1 MAVKLVLDTSA
12 LLSGM
17 DFDGDLYTSQ
27 HILDELHRQG
37 TDPRMEALLETKV
50 KVREPSAKSIAE
62 TRRKAAATGD
72 ARRLSPTDIRVLA
85 LALDLQG
92 TIVTDDYSIQ
102 NVAKELGVPYRGAG
116 LAEIREGVEWHYRCT
131 GCGRYLHE
139 PLEICPVCGSPV
151 KTTRRAPPAR
161 G

>member
-1 MAVKLVLDTSA
+1 MKLILDTSA

-17 DFDGDLYTSQ
+17 DFEGELYTSQ
-27 HILDELHRQG
+27 HILDELRRQG

-50 KVREPSAKSIAE
+50 QLREPSAKAIAE

-72 ARRLSPTDIRVLA
+72 VRRLSPTDVQVLA
-85 LALDLQG
+85 LALDLRG
-92 TIVTDDYSIQ
+92 TVVTDDYSIQ

-131 GCGRYLHE
+131 GCGRYFQE
-139 PLEICPVCGSPV
+139 PLETCPVCGSPV
-151 KTTRRAPPAR
+151 KTTRRAPPVR